1 MSEMKIIAPAVHGW
15 RGEPV
20 IPGDKSISHRSVML
34 AGLGSTPVH
43 IKNFLHAADCLS
55 TVGVMRALGV
65 RVEFPADGELVVS
78 FMTRFTVRHSLEIT
92 GLRLAFIKI

>member
-65 RVEFPADGELVVS
+65 RVEFPAASMDSPNLRPYLMPG
-78 FMTRFTVRHSLEIT
+78 TRERRC
-92 GLRLAFIKI
+92 G